1 MRYIPGVKAAAPAAP
16 ERVIRRY
23 ENRKLYDVQARRY
36 VTLDGVAAL
45 IAGGTEVRVLDQRTG
60 EDITT
65 VVLAQV
71 VLDGIKERTASIPH
85 QVLTRIIRLGSG
97 KGGGFAE
104 WLDPQEASARALRE
118 AERIVSGLVAR
129 GRLTLD
135 EALSLRQEITGS
147 FQRLVAEAQAGI
159 HSRLRHLLD
168 ADKDARVNP
177 ALHALQERLTTFEA
191 LLAPPRAPARRR
203 STRAGKK
210 P

>member
-1 MRYIPGVKAAAPAAP
+1 MKGTAPAAG

-23 ENRKLYDVQARRY
+23 ENRKLYDVQGRRY

-71 VLDGIKERTASIPH
+71 VLEGIKARTASIPH
-85 QVLTRIIRLGSG
+85 QVFTRIIRLGSG

-135 EALSLRQEITGS
+135 EALTLRQEITGT
-147 FQRLVAEAQAGI
+147 FQRLVTEAQAGL
-159 HSRLRHLLD
+159 HSRLRRLLD
-168 ADKDARVNP
+168 TEKNSRVTP
-177 ALHALQERLTTFEA
+177 LHALQERLTTFEA
-191 LLAPPRAPARRR
+191 LLAPPRATARRR
-203 STRAGKK
+203 STRARKK
-210 P
+210 K